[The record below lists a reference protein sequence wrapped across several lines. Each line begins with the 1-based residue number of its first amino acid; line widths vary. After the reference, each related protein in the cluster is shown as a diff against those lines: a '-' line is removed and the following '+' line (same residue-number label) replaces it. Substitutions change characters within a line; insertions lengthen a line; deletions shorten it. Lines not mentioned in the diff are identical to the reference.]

1 MKVEN
6 ILEVTFIWMGIIQ
19 YPLGDMHGLDSEVI
33 VI

>member
-6 ILEVTFIWMGIIQ
+6 ILEVTFNWMGIIQ
-19 YPLGDMHGLDSEVI
+19 YPLGYINGVDSEVI